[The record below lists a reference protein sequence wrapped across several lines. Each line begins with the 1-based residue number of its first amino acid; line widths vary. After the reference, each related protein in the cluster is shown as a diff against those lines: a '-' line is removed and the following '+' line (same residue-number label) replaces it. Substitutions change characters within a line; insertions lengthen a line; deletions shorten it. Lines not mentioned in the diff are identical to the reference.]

1 MELFTGQVLR
11 HASDTITPP
20 PRPLPVSTFRPPPQD
35 VADVI
40 QQMGCGKAV
49 GLDEVPAE
57 ILKAGGDVLAIRFR
71 SLIDR
76 IVQSQQWRGDGKAAA
91 SPRYGRRR
99 KITGRART
107 AGICSYPTM

>member
-1 MELFTGQVLR
+1 MELFTGQVLC
-11 HASDTITPP
+11 HARITITPP
-20 PRPLPVSTFRPPPQD
+20 LRPLPVSTFRPPPKN

-57 ILKAGGDVLAIRFR
+57 ILKAGGDVLAIQFD

-76 IVQSQQWRGDGKAAA
+76 IVQSQQWPWRWQG
-91 SPRYGRRR
+91 GRIATLR
-99 KITGRART
+99 KKKEDYRA
-107 AGICSYPTM
+107 C

>member
-49 GLDEVPAE
+49 GLDEVLVE
-57 ILKAGGDVLAIRFR
+57 ILKAGGGVL
-71 SLIDR
+71 
-76 IVQSQQWRGDGKAAA
+76 DGKAAA
-91 SPRYGRRR
+91 SPRCGRRK
-99 KITGRART
+99 KIAGRAKT
-107 AGICSYPTM
+107 SQACSSPTM